1 MDDVLPG
8 SIALLIAF
16 AVVSAVAMRNRTV
29 APPLMVAFGLRAA
42 AAVIDVYVYRLPGNS
57 DGPNWD
63 RGAAF
68 YARNGVAGTLEYI
81 GSGHEL
87 YKWMMSVLYALFGRS
102 PLMIQSIN
110 VMLGTLIILNT
121 WRLAKELDGDE
132 QTCVRVAWVVTL
144 FPSMI
149 FFSACLLRE
158 AAVTYPL
165 TLAAVALARWYRQR
179 RPQQLVGAFGALLV
193 SMAFHS
199 GGAAVLLFAGLWL
212 SGSWLREA
220 LTLRFR
226 NFGRNTLALVL
237 GLAVVGVVL
246 ASGFGMQ
253 KFNGLEGLESGDMAA
268 LGERQ
273 DGFAHGRAAYLGD
286 LRADSPVDLIWQ
298 APIRLTYF
306 LFAPFPWMLA
316 EVSDLFGVIDS
327 ALFFILVV
335 RVVRRRKALTD
346 RPANMLVLG
355 VFAAMAFVFALGV
368 SNYGTALRHRN
379 KMLPLLLAAAA
390 VLPLLKPAR
399 TAGSVTKTVLARRP
413 PRAPLPQDA

>member
-1 MDDVLPG
+1 
-8 SIALLIAF
+8 
-16 AVVSAVAMRNRTV
+16 
-29 APPLMVAFGLRAA
+29 
-42 AAVIDVYVYRLPGNS
+42 
-57 DGPNWD
+57 
-63 RGAAF
+63 
-68 YARNGVAGTLEYI
+68 
-81 GSGHEL
+81 
-87 YKWMMSVLYALFGRS
+87 
-102 PLMIQSIN
+102 MIQSIN
-110 VMLGTLIILNT
+110 VLLGTLIILNT
-121 WRLAKELDGDE
+121 WRLAKELGGDDR
-132 QTCVRVAWVVTL
+132 TCLSVAWIVTL

-149 FFSACLLRE
+149 FFSASLLRE

-165 TLAAVALARWYRQR
+165 TLAAVALTRWYAQR
-179 RPQQLVGAFGALLV
+179 RPEQLIGAFAALLV

-246 ASGFGMQ
+246 TSGFGMQ
-253 KFNGLEGLESGDMAA
+253 KFNGLEGLETGDMAA

-273 DGFAHGRAAYLGD
+273 DGFSHGRAAYLGD
-286 LRADSPVDLIWQ
+286 LRADSPTDLIWQ

-306 LFAPFPWMLA
+306 LFAPFPWMLS

-327 ALFFILVV
+327 GLFFLLVA
-335 RVVRRRKALTD
+335 RVVRRRKALVD

-390 VLPLLKPAR
+390 VLPLLKPAQVVPR
-399 TAGSVTKTVLARRP
+399 VGPRPLLARRSGAS
-413 PRAPLPQDA
+413 RSAQPQDA